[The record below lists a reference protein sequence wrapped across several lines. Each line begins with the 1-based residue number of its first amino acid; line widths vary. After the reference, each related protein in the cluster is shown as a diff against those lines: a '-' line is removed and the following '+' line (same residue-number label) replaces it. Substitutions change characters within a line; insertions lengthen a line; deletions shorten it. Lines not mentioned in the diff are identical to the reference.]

1 MNHSTEAIHH
11 SCAMNH
17 VIQFQS
23 HRTWISTLEIQSQP
37 FIFSRPGGIGY
48 IFLKGQKQYFRRGNH
63 TSPSQLLD
71 SATIAQRQPQTIQKQ
86 MGVTLSQQNWI
97 YGHWHLNFICWWVTK
112 ISFWFYFNHL
122 KD

>member
-71 SATIAQRQPQTIQKQ
+71 SATIAQRQPRQYRNKWVWLCPNKTEFTVTDIWISYVDGSLKSPFDFISTI
-86 MGVTLSQQNWI
+86 
-97 YGHWHLNFICWWVTK
+97 
-112 ISFWFYFNHL
+112 
-122 KD
+122 